1 MNQLE
6 NKTKDKEIEEYQK
19 RFNLLHEKFVIN
31 NVNKIQRYLVN
42 NLGLKPIKNK
52 KPLNTA
58 KVRQFVT
65 LTEHEGTLQYCI
77 KVSYGT
83 KRVAT
88 IPINSTEYDEDAVV
102 NALKGLYQDLQ
113 EDVYIADFWNLVVS
127 DPLILNNQLLKD
139 TDTATTINVIR
150 QITKEISLPKVAG
163 GIN

>member
-6 NKTKDKEIEEYQK
+6 NKTKDAEVEMYQK
-19 RFNLLHEKFVIN
+19 RFNLLHEKFVTN
-31 NVNKIQRYLVN
+31 NINKIQRYLVN
-42 NLGLKPIKNK
+42 NLGLKPINRK

-58 KVRQFVT
+58 KVREFVT
-65 LTEHEGTLQYCI
+65 QTEYEGTYQYCI

-88 IPINSTEYDEDAVV
+88 IPINSKEYDKDSVV

-113 EDVYIADFWNLVVS
+113 EDVYIGDFWNLVVS